1 MAEINLNSISGVLS
15 VLTNA
20 FKIPKEPA
28 RDLPPPLILTGA
40 KLRPGLSSSEIAS
53 RIISRMSEAGLPVG
67 DVFGDG
73 PNTTEALMVI
83 IIEEIINSVL
93 TEARI
98 DIVIPPGGIDVVTIG
113 VGNMGAPVTSKGSN
127 LQLIKGQGV
136 IS

>member
-1 MAEINLNSISGVLS
+1 MAEINLNSISEVLS

-40 KLRPGLSSSEIAS
+40 KLRPGLSSSEISS

-98 DIVIPPGGIDVVTIG
+98 DIVIPTGGIRVTTTG
-113 VGNMGAPVTSKGSN
+113 VGNMGAPVLSSGSN
-127 LQLIKGQGV
+127 IQLIKGQGV

>member
-40 KLRPGLSSSEIAS
+40 KLRPGLSASEIAS

-98 DIVIPPGGIDVVTIG
+98 DIVIPPGAVSVTTTG
-113 VGNMGAPVTSKGSN
+113 VGNMGAPVISQGAN
-127 LQLIKGQGV
+127 LKIVKGQGI